1 MENNDFMNPIYL
13 AYNEELDSLFYDIYE
28 HKYSLF
34 NEPKKINYYKIFTL
48 SHNTTTFILTHR
60 DEIQYLLKNNKKLL
74 KHIFEKEI

>member
-13 AYNEELDSLFYDIYE
+13 EYNEELDSLFYDIYE

-74 KHIFEKEI
+74 KNNFEKKI

>member
-1 MENNDFMNPIYL
+1 MENNNYINSIYL
-13 AYNEELDSLFYDIYE
+13 AYDEELDSLFYDINE

-60 DEIQYLLKNNKKLL
+60 DEIQYILKNNKKLL